1 MDRKREHM
9 RLFIAEKP
17 SVGRELSQVLPN
29 SQNAKRHDGY
39 IVQGDDVITWGF
51 GHMLEQVEPGDY
63 DEKYKFWRFE
73 SLPILPTSWKLKIKS
88 SSAKQFKV
96 ISDLFK
102 KAMSKYPPDSRS
114 RGFEASTF
122 QTCIIGELQKAFP
135 SDWKFWKYKRFALS
149 MKGYSFLIKKLDKKE
164 MPMNIRTQANKS
176 ILNQVQTLIFDP
188 TAYENPIIFFG
199 WQKSKF
205 GELMAPHFVYIDE
218 EKIQWRFYEEELTS
232 VTIPTI

>member
-1 MDRKREHM
+1 MIEIENNSSGSANVRTSVQFCKRK
-9 RLFIAEKP
+9 IAKKETFLAEC
-17 SVGRELSQVLPN
+17 SELVIRQFFTAFHK
-29 SQNAKRHDGY
+29 AK
-39 IVQGDDVITWGF
+39 
-51 GHMLEQVEPGDY
+51 
-63 DEKYKFWRFE
+63 
-73 SLPILPTSWKLKIKS
+73 
-88 SSAKQFKV
+88 
-96 ISDLFK
+96 DLFK

-164 MPMNIRTQANKS
+164 MPMNIRTKANNS

-188 TAYENPIIFFG
+188 TVYENPIIFFG

-205 GELMAPHFVYIDE
+205 GELMAPHFVYIDK

-232 VTIPTI
+232 VTIPTIPVPNSNDRLLPKVKERSKKKKAN

>member
-1 MDRKREHM
+1 MQTKNSKKETF
-9 RLFIAEKP
+9 LAEC
-17 SVGRELSQVLPN
+17 SEL
-29 SQNAKRHDGY
+29 
-39 IVQGDDVITWGF
+39 
-51 GHMLEQVEPGDY
+51 
-63 DEKYKFWRFE
+63 
-73 SLPILPTSWKLKIKS
+73 
-88 SSAKQFKV
+88 V
-96 ISDLFK
+96 ISQFFTAFHKAKDLFK

-232 VTIPTI
+232 VTIPTISVPNSNDRLLPKVKEQSKKKKAN

>member
-1 MDRKREHM
+1 MQKDIQITGANIQLFAQSNKRK
-9 RLFIAEKP
+9 IAKKETFLADC
-17 SVGRELSQVLPN
+17 SEL
-29 SQNAKRHDGY
+29 
-39 IVQGDDVITWGF
+39 
-51 GHMLEQVEPGDY
+51 
-63 DEKYKFWRFE
+63 
-73 SLPILPTSWKLKIKS
+73 
-88 SSAKQFKV
+88 V
-96 ISDLFK
+96 ISQFFTAFHKAKVLFK
-102 KAMSKYPPDSRS
+102 KTMSNYSPNSRS

-122 QTCIIGELQKAFP
+122 QTCFIGELQKAFP

-164 MPMNIRTQANKS
+164 MPMNIRTKANKS

-232 VTIPTI
+232 VTIPTISIPNSNDRLLPKVKRAI